1 MTFVDELERRGGFRR
16 REKLPCKLL
25 IDGRKRAGMLRDL
38 AAGGLFVETRDDVP
52 PGADVIVAF
61 QASESH
67 RFVVEALVARK
78 SPVSRSLAGLASRG
92 CGLRIQDPPR
102 SYLHWLEATGQRSGS

>member
-25 IDGRKRAGMLRDL
+25 IDGRSRAGMLRDL

-61 QASESH
+61 QASEGQ
-67 RFVVEALVARK
+67 RFVLEALAPRQGQ
-78 SPVSRSLAGLASRG
+78 VSHSLAGLASRG
-92 CGLRIQDPPR
+92 CALRIQDPPR
-102 SYLHWLEATGQRSGS
+102 SYLHWLEAAGPAAR